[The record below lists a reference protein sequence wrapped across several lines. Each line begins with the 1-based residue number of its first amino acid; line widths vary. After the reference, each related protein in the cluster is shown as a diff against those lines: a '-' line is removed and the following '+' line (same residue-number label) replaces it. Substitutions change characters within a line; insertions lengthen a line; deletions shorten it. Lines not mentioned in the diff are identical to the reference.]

1 MGERSP
7 EDVAAG
13 ILRIAIGGTV
23 REMPTLKAKYVGE
36 WARTVLLADDQGESV
51 KIKPLE
57 EWTAFDVAQLAGP
70 ALERVIDLIVA
81 YDRTGA
87 LGGRDWLEENADP
100 PQLQEALTSMLGNA
114 FPLADSPE
122 VLAATVMGQ
131 VAAASSQPRST
142 SGRSRTGT
150 STRTSSGPVSIPSS

>member
-1 MGERSP
+1 MAERSP

-13 ILRIAIGGTV
+13 ILRIAVGGSV
-23 REMPTLKAKYVGE
+23 REVPTLKAKYVGE

-57 EWTAFDVAQLAGP
+57 EWTAYEVTRLAGP
-70 ALERVIDLIVA
+70 ALERLIDLIVA
-81 YDRTGA
+81 YDRAGA
-87 LGGRDWLEENADP
+87 LGGRDWLLENADP
-100 PQLQEALTSMLGNA
+100 PQLEAALAAMLGNA

-131 VAAASSQPRST
+131 VAAGLSQPSST
-142 SGRSRTGT
+142 SGRSRSGA
-150 STRTSSGPVSIPSS
+150 STRTSSGRASTPSS